1 MDYYIKEAK
10 KKYAFID
17 KKEIRNYFLNQRFKD
32 QITI

>member
-17 KKEIRNYFLNQRFKD
+17 KKEIRNYFFK
-32 QITI
+32 IRI